1 VFSRVLIANRG
12 EIALRIER
20 TLRRLGIESV
30 AVYSDADAGAP
41 HVRGADRALRIG
53 PAPARESYLDAE
65 RVIDAALRSGA
76 EAVHPGYGFLSE
88 RPEFARACAEA
99 GLVFV
104 GPGPE
109 AMALL
114 GDKVAAKGVAEAA
127 GVPVLPGLSG
137 ASGQRLSD
145 EEIVRWA
152 AGAELPLLLKAA
164 AGGGGKGMR
173 IVTDLSELP
182 EAIGAA
188 RREAEGAFGDDRLL
202 VERYVEASRHIEVQV
217 IGDAHGNVVHLGERE
232 CSLQR
237 RHQKVIEESPS
248 PAVDPSLRERMG
260 AAAVALAREAGYVN
274 AGTVELIA
282 ERDDPSSFYFLEV
295 NARLQVEHPVTE
307 AVTGLDLVEL
317 QLRVAAGEPLG
328 FGQEDLRLD
337 GHAAEARIYA
347 EDPAHD
353 FLPSAGRVVA
363 YHEPAVALI
372 AAMRRQMR
380 PRDEAGVSVRIDSG
394 VDLGTEVGTEY
405 DPMLAKV
412 VAHGPDRDR
421 ALAALDR
428 ALADLVLLGP
438 VTNAA
443 YLRALLA
450 RPEVQAGELDTG
462 LLERLGAEIA
472 PPPAAPEL
480 AAVALVLLL
489 GPPPSDDPWDVRDGW
504 RQTGPAWAR
513 MRLSGPDGETEVAVR
528 PRTAPR
534 PGATAPRSHLS
545 PHSGYYCD
553 RAVCGHWDWVSGA
566 DSGTFRLDGV
576 ELEVEGVSRRLRIE
590 REGEAVWILDGAA
603 EPARFAPVVESGAL
617 AAAGGGSLEAPMP
630 GVVIDVRAEPG
641 AAVEE
646 GDVLVVLESMKMELS
661 VQAPHAGVVA
671 DVLVDRGAQVTRGQ
685 TLVALSKEEAG

>member
-1 VFSRVLIANRG
+1 MFSRVLIANRG

-30 AVYSDADAGAP
+30 AVYSDGDAGAP

-53 PAPARESYLDAE
+53 PTPQRESYLDAKRIVE
-65 RVIDAALRSGA
+65 AALRSGA

-88 RPEFARACAEA
+88 SPDFARACAEA
-99 GLVFV
+99 RLAFV
-104 GPGPE
+104 GPSPE

-114 GDKVAAKGVAEAA
+114 GDKVAAKAAAEAA

-137 ASGQRLSD
+137 DGGERLDD
-145 EEIVRWA
+145 EEIVAWA
-152 AGAELPLLLKAA
+152 AGAELPVLLKAA

-173 IVTDLSELP
+173 VVTDLAELP

-188 RREAEGAFGDDRLL
+188 RREAEGAFGEDRLL

-248 PAVDPSLRERMG
+248 PVVDAELRERMG
-260 AAAVALAREAGYVN
+260 AAAVALAREAGYTN

-282 ERDDPSSFYFLEV
+282 EREDPGSFFFLEV

-328 FGQEDLRLD
+328 FEQADVRLD
-337 GHAAEARIYA
+337 GHAVEARIYA
-347 EDPAHD
+347 EDPAHG

-363 YHEPAVALI
+363 YREPWGA
-372 AAMRRQMR
+372 
-380 PRDEAGVSVRIDSG
+380 RIDSG
-394 VDLGTEVGTEY
+394 VDAGTEVGTEY
-405 DPMLAKV
+405 DPLLAKV
-412 VAHGPDRDR
+412 VAEGPDRGR

-428 ALADLVLLGP
+428 ALGELVLLGP
-438 VTNAA
+438 VTNTA

-450 RPEVQAGELDTG
+450 RPEVRSGELDTG
-462 LLERLGAEIA
+462 LIERLGEEIA
-472 PPPAAPEL
+472 PPAAEPVL
-480 AAVALVLLL
+480 AAVAAVLLL
-489 GPPPSDDPWDVRDGW
+489 GPPPSDDPWDARDAW

-513 MRLSGPDGETEVAVR
+513 IRLAGPDGEIEVAIR
-528 PRTAPR
+528 PTIEPR
-534 PGATAPRSHLS
+534 LRLRSESDLNLN
-545 PHSGYYCD
+545 
-553 RAVCGHWDWVSGA
+553 RAAWEWETKGNSGA
-566 DSGTFRLDGV
+566 FRLGGE
-576 ELEVEGVSRRLRIE
+576 ELEVDGVARRFRVE

-603 EPARFAPVVESGAL
+603 EPVRFAPVVESGAL

-630 GVVIDVRAEPG
+630 GVVIDVRSEPG
-641 AAVEE
+641 AEVEE
-646 GDVLVVLESMKMELS
+646 GDVLVVLESMKMELA
-661 VQAPHAGVVA
+661 VQAPHPGVVA
-671 DVLVDRGAQVTRGQ
+671 EVMVAPGTQVARGQ
-685 TLVALSKEEAG
+685 TLIALEDRG

>member
-1 VFSRVLIANRG
+1 MFARVLIANRG
-12 EIALRIER
+12 EIAVRIER

-30 AVYSDADAGAP
+30 AVYSDGDAGAP

-53 PAPARESYLDAE
+53 PTPARESYLDAE

-88 RPEFARACAEA
+88 SPGFARACAEA
-99 GLVFV
+99 GLTFV

-114 GDKVAAKGVAEAA
+114 GDKVAAKAAAQAA
-127 GVPVLPGLSG
+127 GVPILPGLSG
-137 ASGQRLSD
+137 ERLSD
-145 EEIVRWA
+145 EEIVEWA
-152 AGAELPLLLKAA
+152 AGADLPLLLKAA

-173 IVTDLSELP
+173 VVTDLDELP

-188 RREAEGAFGDDRLL
+188 RREAQGAFGDDRLL
-202 VERYVEASRHIEVQV
+202 VERYLEASRHIEVQ
-217 IGDAHGNVVHLGERE
+217 ILGDSHGNVVHLGERE

-248 PAVDPSLRERMG
+248 PVVDPELRERMG
-260 AAAVALAREAGYVN
+260 AAAAALAREAGYVN

-282 ERDDPSSFYFLEV
+282 ERDDPGAIFFLEV

-328 FGQEDLRLD
+328 FGQEDVRMD

-347 EDPAHD
+347 EAPAHG

-363 YHEPAVALI
+363 YEEPARAGT
-372 AAMRRQMR
+372 ASRADR
-380 PRDEAGVSVRIDSG
+380 PSPRVDSG
-394 VDLGTEVGTEY
+394 VEAGTEVGTDY

-412 VAHGPDRDR
+412 VAHGPDRGA
-421 ALAALDR
+421 ALARLDR
-428 ALADLVLLGP
+428 ALGDLVLLGP

-462 LLERLGAEIA
+462 LIERLGEEIA
-472 PPPAAPEL
+472 PPPAGPVL
-480 AAVALVLLL
+480 AAVALAVLL
-489 GPPPSDDPWDVRDGW
+489 GPPPSDDPWDARDGW

-513 MRLSGPDGETEVAVR
+513 MGLARSAGGADGAELEVAVR
-528 PRTAPR
+528 PTAE
-534 PGATAPRSHLS
+534 RSHFR
-545 PHSGYYCD
+545 PHAVEKCERVAWEWESGES
-553 RAVCGHWDWVSGA
+553 SGA
-566 DSGTFRLDGV
+566 FRLDGE
-576 ELEVEGVSRRLRIE
+576 ELEVDGESRRLRIE
-590 REGEAVWILDGAA
+590 RDGDGVWILDGAA
-603 EPARFAPVVESGAL
+603 EPVHFAPLVEAGAL

-630 GVVIDVRAEPG
+630 GVVIDVRSEPG

-661 VQAPHAGVVA
+661 VQAPRGGIVA
-671 DVLVDRGAQVTRGQ
+671 EVLVGKGEQVARGQ
-685 TLVALSKEEAG
+685 TLIALTTEEEG

>member
-30 AVYSDADAGAP
+30 AIYSDADAGAP

-65 RVIDAALRSGA
+65 RVIEAALRSGT

-88 RPEFARACAEA
+88 SSEFARACIEA

-137 ASGQRLSD
+137 ERLSD
-145 EEIVRWA
+145 AEIAEWA

-173 IVTDLSELP
+173 VVTDLAKLP
-182 EAIGAA
+182 EASGAA
-188 RREAEGAFGDDRLL
+188 RREARAAFGDDRLL

-248 PAVDPSLRERMG
+248 PVVDPPLRERMG

-282 ERDDPSSFYFLEV
+282 ERDDPGSFYFLEV

-307 AVTGLDLVEL
+307 AVTGLDLVEQ
-317 QLRVAAGEPLG
+317 QLRVAAGEQLG
-328 FGQEDLRLD
+328 FGQEDVRLD

-347 EDPAHD
+347 EDPARD
-353 FLPSAGRVVA
+353 FLPSAGSVVA
-363 YHEPAVALI
+363 YREPWGARV
-372 AAMRRQMR
+372 
-380 PRDEAGVSVRIDSG
+380 DSG

-412 VAHGPDRDR
+412 VTHCGDRDR

-438 VTNAA
+438 VTNTA

-450 RPEVQAGELDTG
+450 RPEVRRGELDTG
-462 LLERLGAEIA
+462 LIERLGGEVA

-480 AAVALVLLL
+480 AAVAMVALL
-489 GPPPSDDPWDVRDGW
+489 GPPPSDDPWDARDGW

-513 MRLSGPDGETEVAVR
+513 MRLSGPDGEVEVAIR
-528 PRTAPR
+528 PTTPPR
-534 PGATAPRSHLS
+534 LRLRSDSDLNLNH
-545 PHSGYYCD
+545 P
-553 RAVCGHWDWVSGA
+553 AWDWEVEGASGL
-566 DSGTFRLDGV
+566 FRLDGE
-576 ELEVEGVSRRLRIE
+576 ELEVDGVSRRLRVE
-590 REGEAVWILDGAA
+590 HEGDAVWILDGAA
-603 EPARFAPVVESGAL
+603 KSARFAPVVESGAVS
-617 AAAGGGSLEAPMP
+617 AAGGGSLEAPMP
-630 GVVIDVRAEPG
+630 GVVIDIRAEAG

-671 DVLVDRGAQVTRGQ
+671 DVLVDRSAQVTRGQ
-685 TLVALSKEEAG
+685 TLIALSKEEVG